1 MSNRFTTRCA
11 VGFWGVAAAC
21 AAVLVTSTAAAE
33 SPRDVAMRAST
44 HMRPIAIDRGAA
56 AVWQSLKKLNTRAS
70 LLYFTAHPDDEDGGM
85 LAYESRGQGARTALV
100 TLNRGESGQNVM
112 SDDYFDRLGL
122 VRTQELLAADRYYG
136 VEQYF
141 STVVD
146 YGFSKTKAQALQKW
160 TFDRVLRD
168 EVRVVRMV
176 RPLVVASTFV
186 GGPSDG
192 HGNHQVAG
200 EMAQEVYK
208 AAGDPKMFPEQI
220 AAGLQ
225 PWTPLKVYARVPFH
239 AVSAK
244 GIYDYATKQ
253 YVPVRFK
260 NYITNAWTDG
270 LISTQVRIPEGKYA
284 PMLGAGFNQIAKEGL
299 GHQKSQNGGPD
310 IPELGQADTPYHLWA
325 SRVATP
331 GTSGGDESSIFEGI
345 DTTLVGIADL
355 ASPSDTALL
364 RPGLEQ
370 IQNAVHEATQSFSA
384 ADPAGIAPTLAKGL
398 AATNALIAKID
409 TDTSMSATAKYD
421 VLHELH
427 VKQAQFNDALTEALG
442 LAVYA
447 VVAPEEA
454 SDGPVGTFGL
464 EGNPTTFSVAIPGQ
478 KFSVKVRVADAGTEP
493 VTITSVHLAPAT
505 GHGWQFSGALT
516 SPASLG
522 AGATKAVRMAAVVP
536 DDAGFTEPY
545 YSRPSIERPYYDI
558 NDKQYVNLPNM
569 PYPLA
574 AQVAFQYRG
583 VTLHL
588 AQVVQTVKR
597 VTGEGTVY
605 EPLVVGPAISVTLAQ
620 NASVVP
626 IGTASFPM
634 AVTVHSNVKGPA
646 HGTVKLN
653 LPSGWSSSPTA
664 AEFQTSRDGA
674 DVPLLFSVKPKGL
687 AEKAYN
693 VTAVA
698 NYGGEAFQRGYFVT
712 GYTGLRP
719 YYYYRD
725 ASLHTTGVDVKVAP
739 DLTVGYVVGTGSS
752 VPEALANLGVHV
764 HFLTDDDLASGDL
777 SRFGTII
784 LGVRA
789 YTARPALRAFNQRLL
804 DFVRNGGN
812 LVVQYQAPAYN
823 HNYGPYPYTL
833 GNDVTVM
840 DEHSDVKFL
849 EPNARILN
857 WPNKI
862 SEADFHGWVE
872 ERGHGFM
879 GSWAPEYQALV
890 EMHDPDQAPQRGGL
904 LVAHYGKGT
913 YIYAALAF
921 YRQFIEGVPGAYRI
935 FANMISAGGSGN
947 ASPGEKAGDR

>member
-1 MSNRFTTRCA
+1 MSNQLIVRRA
-11 VGFWGVAAAC
+11 VTLLSMAAAC
-21 AAVLVTSTAAAE
+21 AVGLPSVTATAA
-33 SPRDVAMRAST
+33 SPRDVVMNAST
-44 HMRPIAIDRGAA
+44 HMRPLTIDRGSA

-85 LAYESRGQGARTALV
+85 LAYELRGQGVRTALV

-112 SDDYFDRLGL
+112 SNDYFDRLGL

-136 VEQYF
+136 VQQYF

-160 TFDRVLRD
+160 SFDRVLRD

-220 AAGLQ
+220 AAGLR
-225 PWTPLKVYARVPFH
+225 PWAPLKVYARVPFH
-239 AVSAK
+239 AVSPK

-253 YVPVRFK
+253 YVPVRFR
-260 NYITNAWTDG
+260 NYITNSWIDG
-270 LISTQVRIPEGKYA
+270 LISTQVSIPEGQYA
-284 PMLGAGFNQIAKEGL
+284 PVLGGAFNQISKQGL
-299 GHQKSQNGGPD
+299 GEQKSQNGGPD
-310 IPELGQADTPYHLWA
+310 IPELGRSDTPYHLWA
-325 SRVATP
+325 SRVTTP
-331 GTSGGDESSIFEGI
+331 GSTGGSESSVFEGI
-345 DTTLVGIADL
+345 DTTLLGIADL
-355 ASPSDTALL
+355 AAPSEAATL
-364 RPGLEQ
+364 RPNLQ
-370 IQNAVHEATQSFSA
+370 KIQDAVRQATQTFSA
-384 ADPAGIAPTLAKGL
+384 ADPAAIAPILAKGL
-398 AATNALIAKID
+398 SATNALIAEVD
-409 TDTSMSATAKYD
+409 GNASMAPAAKYN
-421 VLHELH
+421 VLYELR

-447 VVAPEEA
+447 VVAPDEVA
-454 SDGPVGTFGL
+454 GGPVGTFGL

-478 KFSVKVRVADAGTEP
+478 KFGVNVRVADAGSQSIE
-493 VTITSVHLAPAT
+493 VTDVRLVPATGQNWRFSGGLAAPAT
-505 GHGWQFSGALT
+505 VA
-516 SPASLG
+516 
-522 AGATKAVRMAAVVP
+522 AGETKTIHVATVVP
-536 DDAGFTEPY
+536 DDAKFTEPY
-545 YSRPSIERPYYDI
+545 YSRPSIEQPYYDI
-558 NDKQYVNLPNM
+558 NDKQYTSLPNM

-574 AQVAFQYRG
+574 AQVAFKYQG
-583 VTLHL
+583 LTLHL

-605 EPLVVGPAISVTLAQ
+605 EPLVVGPAVSVTLAE
-620 NASVVP
+620 NASIIP
-626 IGTASFPM
+626 LGTRSFPM
-634 AVTVHSNVKGPA
+634 VVTVHSNVKGPA
-646 HGTVKLN
+646 HGAVRLN
-653 LPSGWSSSPTA
+653 LPVGWTSRPAT

-674 DVPLLFSVKPKGL
+674 DVPLSFTVEPNGL
-687 AEKAYN
+687 AQKVYN

-698 NYGGEAFQRGYFVT
+698 SYDGKAFQRGYFVT

-719 YYYYRD
+719 YYYYRE
-725 ASLHTTGVDVKVAP
+725 ASLRTTGVDVRVAP
-739 DLTVGYVVGTGSS
+739 GLKVGYVVGTGSS
-752 VPEALANLGVHV
+752 VPEALSNLGVHV
-764 HFLTDDDLASGDL
+764 HFLSDDDLASGNL
-777 SRFGTII
+777 SQFGTII

-789 YTARPALRAFNQRLL
+789 YTARPALRTFNQRLL

-833 GNDVTVM
+833 GDDVTVM
-840 DEHSDVKFL
+840 DEHSNVKVL
-849 EPNARILN
+849 QADARVLN

-862 SEADFHGWVE
+862 GVADFKGWVE

-879 GSWAPEYQALV
+879 GSWAPEYKALV
-890 EMHDPDQAPQRGGL
+890 EMHDPNQAPQQGGL
-904 LVAHYGKGT
+904 LVAHYGKGV

-935 FANMISAGGSGN
+935 FANLISAGSTEAAGSAKG
-947 ASPGEKAGDR
+947 PAGK

>member
-1 MSNRFTTRCA
+1 MSKRFTTRCT
-11 VGFWGVAAAC
+11 VTVLSVTMSCAAAL
-21 AAVLVTSTAAAE
+21 ATSTAVAE
-33 SPRDVAMRAST
+33 SPRDVTMRAST
-44 HMRPIAIDRGAA
+44 HMRPIEIDRGAA
-56 AVWQSLKKLNTRAS
+56 AVWQSLKKLGTRAS

-85 LAYESRGQGARTALV
+85 LAYESRGQGVRTALV

-112 SDDYFDRLGL
+112 SNDYFDRLGL

-220 AAGLQ
+220 AAGLR

-239 AVSAK
+239 AISAK

-253 YVPVRFK
+253 YVPVRFH
-260 NYITNAWTDG
+260 NYITNRWTDG
-270 LISTQVRIPEGKYA
+270 LISTQVRIPESEYA
-284 PMLGAGFNQIAKEGL
+284 PMLGGAFNQISKQGL
-299 GHQKSQNGGPD
+299 GLQKSQNGGPD

-331 GTSGGDESSIFEGI
+331 GTSGGSESSIYEGI

-355 ASPSDTALL
+355 AAPSDATLL
-364 RPGLEQ
+364 RPDLER
-370 IQNAVHEATQSFSA
+370 IQSTVRQATQSFSA
-384 ADPAGIAPTLAKGL
+384 DDPARIAPILAKGL
-398 AATNALIAKID
+398 TETNALVAKIESD
-409 TDTSMSATAKYD
+409 AAMSSAAKYD
-421 VLHELH
+421 VLHELRI
-427 VKQAQFNDALTEALG
+427 KQAQFNDALTEALG

-447 VVAPEEA
+447 IVAPEEVA
-454 SDGPVGTFGL
+454 GGPVGTFGL

-493 VTITSVHLAPAT
+493 VTVTGVHLAPAA
-505 GHGWQFSGALT
+505 GHGWQFSGGLT
-516 SPASLG
+516 SPASLA
-522 AGATKAVRMAAVVP
+522 AGATKAVRVAAVVP
-536 DDAGFTEPY
+536 EDAGFTEPY
-545 YSRPSIERPYYDI
+545 YSRPSIEQPYYDI
-558 NDKQYVNLPNM
+558 NDKQYTNLPNM

-583 VTLHL
+583 VNLHL
-588 AQVVQTVKR
+588 VQVVQTVKR

-620 NASVVP
+620 NASVIP
-626 IGTASFPM
+626 LGTASFPM

-646 HGTVKLN
+646 HGTVQLN
-653 LPSGWSSSPTA
+653 LPPGWTSSPA
-664 AEFQTSRDGA
+664 IAEFQTSRDGA
-674 DVPLLFSVKPKGL
+674 DVPLSFVVSPNGL
-687 AEKAYN
+687 AEKQYS

-698 NYGGEAFQRGYFVT
+698 SYGGKAFKRGYFVT

-725 ASLHTTGVDVKVAP
+725 ASLRTTGVDVKVAP
-739 DLTVGYVVGTGSS
+739 GLTVGYVVGTGSS

-789 YTARPALRAFNQRLL
+789 YTARPALRTFNQRLL

-812 LVVQYQAPAYN
+812 VVVQYQAPAYN

-840 DEHSDVKFL
+840 DEHSNVKIL
-849 EPNARILN
+849 EPNARIFN

-862 SEADFHGWVE
+862 TDADFGGWVE

-879 GSWAPEYQALV
+879 GSWGPEYQALV

-904 LVAHYGKGT
+904 LVAHYGKGV
-913 YIYAALAF
+913 YVYAALAF

-935 FANMISAGGSGN
+935 FANLISAGGPGGVPSGD
-947 ASPGEKAGDR
+947 KAGTK

>member
-1 MSNRFTTRCA
+1 MSNRLTIRCVVTLLSVTT
-11 VGFWGVAAAC
+11 AC
-21 AAVLVTSTAAAE
+21 AAALATSTAVAE
-33 SPRDVAMRAST
+33 SPRDVTTRAST
-44 HMRPIAIDRGAA
+44 HMRPVAIDRGAA
-56 AVWQSLKKLNTRAS
+56 AVWQSLKKLGTRAS

-85 LAYESRGQGARTALV
+85 LAYESRGQGVRTALV

-112 SDDYFDRLGL
+112 SNDYFDRLGL

-208 AAGDPKMFPEQI
+208 AAGDPNMFPEQI
-220 AAGLQ
+220 AAGLR

-239 AVSAK
+239 AVSSR

-253 YVPVRFK
+253 YVPVRFH
-260 NYITNAWTDG
+260 NYIANTWTDG
-270 LISTQVRIPEGKYA
+270 LISTQVQIPEGEYA
-284 PMLGAGFNQIAKEGL
+284 PMLGGAFNQISKQGL
-299 GHQKSQNGGPD
+299 GQQKSQNGGPD
-310 IPELGQADTPYHLWA
+310 IPELGRADTPYHLWA

-331 GTSGGDESSIFEGI
+331 GTSGASEPSIFEGI
-345 DTTLVGIADL
+345 DTTLAGIADL
-355 ASPSDTALL
+355 AAPSEAAFL
-364 RPGLEQ
+364 RPALEH
-370 IQNAVHEATQSFSA
+370 IQGTVRQATQSFSA
-384 ADPAGIAPTLAKGL
+384 ADPGRIAPILARGL
-398 AATNALIAKID
+398 NETNALIAKID
-409 TDTSMSATAKYD
+409 ADTSMSPAAKYD
-421 VLHELH
+421 VLYELR

-447 VVAPEEA
+447 VVAPEEVPG
-454 SDGPVGTFGL
+454 GPVGTFGL
-464 EGNPTTFSVAIPGQ
+464 EGNPTTFSVAVPGQ
-478 KFSVKVRVADAGTEP
+478 RFSVNVRVADAGTEA
-493 VTITSVHLAPAT
+493 VTVTNVRLAPAT

-516 SPASLG
+516 SPAPLA
-522 AGATKAVRMAAVVP
+522 AGATKAVRMAVLVP
-536 DDAGFTEPY
+536 NDAGFTEPY
-545 YSRPSIERPYYDI
+545 YSRPSIEQPYYDI
-558 NDKQYVNLPNM
+558 NDKQYANLPNT

-597 VTGEGTVY
+597 VTGQGTVY

-620 NASVVP
+620 NSSVVP
-626 IGTASFPM
+626 LGTASFPV

-646 HGTVKLN
+646 HGTLRLN
-653 LPSGWSSSPTA
+653 LPSGWSSSPA
-664 AEFQTSRDGA
+664 IAEFQTSRDGA
-674 DVPLLFSVKPKGL
+674 DVPLLFSVNPKGL

-698 NYGGEAFQRGYFVT
+698 SYGGKTFQRGYFIT

-719 YYYYRD
+719 YYYYRE

-739 DLTVGYVVGTGSS
+739 DLKVGYVVGTGSS

-789 YTARPALRAFNQRLL
+789 YTARPALRTFNQRLL

-833 GNDVTVM
+833 GDDVTVM
-840 DEHSDVKFL
+840 DEHSDVKIL

-862 SEADFHGWVE
+862 SEADFGGWVE

-879 GSWAPEYQALV
+879 GSWAPEYKALV
-890 EMHDPDQAPQRGGL
+890 EMHDPNQAPQRGGL
-904 LVAHYGKGT
+904 LVAHYGKGV

-921 YRQFIEGVPGAYRI
+921 YRQFIEGVPGAYRV
-935 FANMISAGGSGN
+935 FANMISAGGSDTAG
-947 ASPGEKAGDR
+947 AVDKAREE